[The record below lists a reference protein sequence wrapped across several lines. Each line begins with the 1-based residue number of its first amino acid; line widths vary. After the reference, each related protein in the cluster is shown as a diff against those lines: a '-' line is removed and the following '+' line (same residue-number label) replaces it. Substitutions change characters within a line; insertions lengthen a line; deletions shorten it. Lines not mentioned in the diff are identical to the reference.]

1 MDVFSDH
8 ARKSFASTSSHHT
21 SKILP
26 GRLKL
31 YVYYLKLSKT
41 CMNYIKKECSGDI
54 FIKLKWV
61 FLNFHEYITSPEK
74 LENNRAKFD
83 FTAKYQLEIDEDF
96 LSKLN
101 ENPLTFEVYAVSEG
115 KEIFLSIAQ
124 HYIDNIFE
132 IVNTKQDIKIT
143 FSSDIIDL
151 SGESIAHLNIWYKL
165 SCKQKTFKS
174 LFASSKALGKKN
186 KSLAKLSVLL
196 QEKFFQKGHN
206 WGTVHVTDSEVDHF
220 ADGLLLVLNRNKVLK
235 TTQSDITTE
244 LEQRVRWLRFEANW
258 KQTLQ
263 ENAILHGKDPND
275 VAWRQWRE
283 EDTANV
289 RLRTY
294 HNRKPMAYT
303 PELSITVVK
312 VMFFEGTPPIR
323 NDIIQKIYVEYSFL
337 GREGPQMETPFSV
350 QKRKAN
356 EDIVFNFTQIFEID
370 IDKDYDTC
378 KMLADV
384 IKTDGQIKFMVIG
397 EPTESLERPIQSC
410 QEIGYAELHISE
422 LIQLEENKDTFEY
435 EIVDINNPIAVVG
448 YITVKVEGILAMRK
462 MALTMLAAK
471 DYHLY
476 IVEVATMT
484 ELEDSNQQMEEE
496 RFDELSITIVKL
508 TFLEGSPEM
517 ETPFSLP
524 KPKANEEIVFDFK
537 KTFGIDVE
545 INHDTCRL
553 LANKIKRRKKI
564 KFVVVNEPFESCDSS
579 FQVSQEIGYAEVPLN
594 EILKLEEDSDTCQY
608 EIIDSRNPMTVV
620 GYITVTIEGILAMR
634 RVALLILAQSRH
646 EVAF

>member
-1 MDVFSDH
+1 
-8 ARKSFASTSSHHT
+8 
-21 SKILP
+21 
-26 GRLKL
+26 
-31 YVYYLKLSKT
+31 
-41 CMNYIKKECSGDI
+41 MNYIKKECSGDI

-61 FLNFHEYITSPEK
+61 FLNFHEYITSP
-74 LENNRAKFD
+74 AKFD

-124 HYIDNIFE
+124 HYIDNIIE

-174 LFASSKALGKKN
+174 LFASSKVLGKKN
-186 KSLAKLSVLL
+186 KSLAKLS
-196 QEKFFQKGHN
+196 KSHS

-220 ADGLLLVLNRNKVLK
+220 ADGLLLVLNRNKVVK
-235 TTQSDITTE
+235 TTQWDITTE

-258 KQTLQ
+258 KPTFQ

-283 EDTANV
+283 KDTANV
-289 RLRTY
+289 SLRTY
-294 HNRKPMAYT
+294 YNRKPMAYT

-312 VMFFEGTPPIR
+312 VMFFEGTPLIR

-337 GREGPQMETPFSV
+337 GREGRHIETPFNV

-356 EDIVFNFTQIFEID
+356 EDIVFNFTQIFEIN

-435 EIVDINNPIAVVG
+435 EIVDINNPIAVIG
-448 YITVKVEGILAMRK
+448 YITIKVEGILAIRK

-471 DYHLY
+471 DYHLH
-476 IVEVATMT
+476 M
-484 ELEDSNQQMEEE
+484 
-496 RFDELSITIVKL
+496 
-508 TFLEGSPEM
+508 
-517 ETPFSLP
+517 
-524 KPKANEEIVFDFK
+524 
-537 KTFGIDVE
+537 
-545 INHDTCRL
+545 
-553 LANKIKRRKKI
+553 
-564 KFVVVNEPFESCDSS
+564 
-579 FQVSQEIGYAEVPLN
+579 
-594 EILKLEEDSDTCQY
+594 
-608 EIIDSRNPMTVV
+608 
-620 GYITVTIEGILAMR
+620 
-634 RVALLILAQSRH
+634 
-646 EVAF
+646 